1 MRLISEIVVR
11 FDCSELM
18 SHLEMLRALGESC
31 DTKENKLL
39 ALNIFFFLRTAK
51 GAQRYCLPY
60 RPKVAC
66 LAL

>member
-18 SHLEMLRALGESC
+18 PHLEMLRALGESY

-39 ALNIFFFLRTAK
+39 ALNIFFLRTAK